1 MDTFDYI
8 IILTIVV
15 VIVLTIEVVKLWRTL
30 DESCKRVLE
39 LEEELSQAGLIK
51 PYDEKGKYSEV
62 SKKQDKD

>member
-30 DESCKRVLE
+30 DESCKRVLD

-51 PYDEKGKYSEV
+51 PYDEKEKYSEAA
-62 SKKQDKD
+62 KK